1 MDWRNE
7 LSSIVNGRARMTRA
21 EQENAD
27 YENFLLSVAK
37 PALEEVAEELRSLGR
52 EVSVRVAPASVRL
65 QVRSGEYDEI
75 VFSVMKKYVQ
85 NGILPSAEIRV
96 LRGTG
101 PLNKYEA
108 LIREG
113 TANYRIEE
121 VTRDDVIACFIKYYR
136 MAVNDGPRV

>member
-7 LSSIVNGRARMTRA
+7 LSSIVNGRALMTRA

-27 YENFLLSVAK
+27 YENFLLAVAK

-52 EVSVRVAPASVRL
+52 EVSVRIAPASVRL

>member
-1 MDWRNE
+1 MDWRSE

-27 YENFLLSVAK
+27 YERFLATVAK
-37 PALEEVAEELRSLGR
+37 PALEEVAEELRNHGR
-52 EVSVRVAPASVRL
+52 EVAIRLAPASVRL
-65 QVRSGEYDEI
+65 QVRAGEYDEI

-101 PLNKYEA
+101 PLNKYES

-113 TANYRIEE
+113 AANYSIEE
-121 VTRDDVIACFIKYYR
+121 VTPEDVIACFIKYYR
-136 MAVNDGPRV
+136 MAVNEGPRV